1 PGNAQ
6 APIPRPKTD
15 EAKLADSLAK
25 LVRDAPTLKFK
36 TDPETKQLILSGMGE
51 LHLEVSVEKLMR
63 TPGVKVSVGKPMV
76 AYRQTLSKAVEL
88 ETRYIKQS
96 GGRGKYAVVYMRFEP
111 LSKEQ
116 VEEWNTYQE
125 EQGEKPDPNN
135 LYFLDKIVGGA
146 IPNQYI
152 PGVEDGFR
160 AACVKGAKYGF
171 QCVDMQ
177 ASLLDGK
184 AHDVDSSR
192 ETFEL
197 AGVECTRDAMVKA

>member
-63 TPGVKVSVGKPMV
+63 TPGVKVTTGKPMV
-76 AYRQTLSKAVEL
+76 AYRQTLSKPVEI
-88 ETRYIKQS
+88 ETRFIKQT
-96 GGRGKYAVVYMRFEP
+96 GGRGKFAVIYCRFEP

-116 VEEWNTYQE
+116 IEDVHEKLQE
-125 EQGEKPDPNN
+125 EGEKPDLNN
-135 LYFLDKIVGGA
+135 IYFVDKIVGGVV
-146 IPNQYI
+146 PREYI
-152 PGVEDGFR
+152 PSVEAGFR
-160 AACVKGAKYGF
+160 DATVKGAKYGF
-171 QCVDMQ
+171 QCVDIRCT
-177 ASLLDGK
+177 LLDGK
-184 AHDVDSSR
+184 YHEVDSSQ
-192 ETFEL
+192 
-197 AGVECTRDAMVKA
+197 DAFK